1 MVLEIPHIW
10 WQILQISGDGR
21 RHCSELHHFL
31 FRTVKAFLQY
41 LANIEVSWNW
51 VPPNDQCLKV
61 FSIINHP
68 IWGTPIYGTP
78 MVVFWFQLVR
88 TRTWKEA
95 KSCALLVVLKVWFR
109 FQCFYSVL
117 FWKFKIHDC
126 QPGHIKGFSLSQLL
140 RFRKAVIIMDEV
152 DGMGL
157 SLRSRSSAER
167 SAKSKPHISTHVQ
180 FHILILYNN

>member
-109 FQCFYSVL
+109 FQCFYSYYFENSRFTIASQVTSRV
-117 FWKFKIHDC
+117 
-126 QPGHIKGFSLSQLL
+126 SLYHSCFVSGKLWSSWMKWTAWV
-140 RFRKAVIIMDEV
+140 FRSDLDPVPNEV
-152 DGMGL
+152 PNPNHTFLHM
-157 SLRSRSSAER
+157 SNS
-167 SAKSKPHISTHVQ
+167 I
-180 FHILILYNN
+180 Y